1 MNTRRNLLVGLGSS
15 AAVLAGWAAMQ
26 GGTEESGS
34 DSVVMRG
41 GEVFPNVILVT
52 HEGRKVR
59 FYDDLIRGKVVAFN
73 MMYTECSGK
82 CPTMTANL
90 LRLQQLLGDRAGRSV
105 FMYSITLQPL
115 MDTAEVLR
123 AYVEKHRIGV
133 GWQFLTGEPE
143 AVEAVRFSLG
153 FYDINPEVDRNL
165 SSHTGLVRVG
175 NDNLERWTMAPA
187 LTEPMHIL
195 STLNHVDPS
204 EILTV

>member
-1 MNTRRNLLVGLGSS
+1 MSTRRNLLAGLGSS
-15 AAVLAGWAAMQ
+15 AAVFVGWAAMQ
-26 GGTEESGS
+26 SGAEESGS

-41 GEVFPNVILVT
+41 GGVFPNVTLVT

-90 LRLQQLLGDRAGRSV
+90 RRLQQLLGDRAGCSV

-115 MDTAEVLR
+115 MDTPEVLQ
-123 AYVEKHRIGV
+123 AYVEKHHIGV

-165 SSHTGLVRVG
+165 SSHTGLIRVG
-175 NDNLERWTMAPA
+175 NDSLERWTMAPA